1 MTAGGEDERTVAL
14 GATTGGAAPDARAAG
29 PDASDRIGPYRLV
42 RLLGEGGMGEVHLA
56 EQLEPIRRQVALKL
70 IRRQLGGT
78 LARAYFEVER
88 QALARMDHPAIARV
102 FDAGQTDQGYPWFAM
117 ELVEGRPLD
126 QWIAEDAPA
135 LRTRLRVLV
144 ALAYGVQHAHQRGIV
159 HRDLKPS
166 NVLVAQVDGRPQP
179 RLIDF
184 GIATGVGGDG
194 GAGNQERV
202 GSGPFM
208 SPEQFAGDTGGI
220 DIRTDVYGLGMVLL
234 AALLPAA
241 RLEALGDPV
250 PRREALHRRL
260 RDSVA
265 RPGQD
270 AVLDALPLELRH
282 VVLRACDP
290 QRERRY
296 GSAVELAEDLQRFL
310 DGHPLAAVPPG
321 RGYRLRKFVRRQ
333 RKPLALAAVAA
344 LALVGGLAVA
354 LWGLIEA
361 ERQARRS
368 QATADFLATVLAGID
383 PDQAR
388 DLDKTLL
395 RAVVDQAAQ
404 RAEAELA
411 DQPEALA
418 EIESV
423 IAESYTGLGEYD
435 LAVQFNRRAYE
446 RNLAGYGQD
455 HLRSLVSARAYGRSR
470 VDAGDYADTE
480 AFLRD
485 TLARATRS
493 LGPDHLVTLRTR
505 QSLGWLLRE
514 TTRYEEA
521 LAEQTRA
528 LEGLRATLGEED
540 PDTLETRL
548 TRAIVLADQERFDEA
563 IAELEALVALRGR
576 LLGADHPRTLSVRN
590 SLAVAYLQSRR
601 FAQGE
606 QVLRPLLADHERVYG
621 ADSTQTLMVV
631 GNLAGAL
638 RQQGKVAE
646 SGPFYRRTAEAI
658 RERFGPAHP
667 RALLSMHNYGNFLLD
682 DGQAQAAW
690 QAQDDVLG
698 HAAGTFGERHQV
710 IAEALT
716 TRGKAALRLGRLDA
730 AESDLRAA
738 LAMKTEL
745 LGPDHGRLQ
754 STRDALAELRA
765 ARGGPAPDPA
775 PQP

>member
-1 MTAGGEDERTVAL
+1 MSAGGEDDRTIAL
-14 GATTGGAAPDARAAG
+14 GATGGDPAAEAGDAGRDDG
-29 PDASDRIGPYRLV
+29 DRIGPYRLV

-70 IRRQLGGT
+70 IRRQLAGT

-102 FDAGQTDQGYPWFAM
+102 FDAGETAQGYPWFAM

-126 QWIAEDAPA
+126 QWIAEDGPA
-135 LRTRLRVLV
+135 LRTRVRVLV

-184 GIATGVGGDG
+184 GIATGLDGGG
-194 GAGNQERV
+194 GAGNHERV

-234 AALLPAA
+234 ASLLPDG
-241 RLEALGDPV
+241 RLEALGEPV
-250 PRREALHRRL
+250 PRREALHQRL

-265 RPGQD
+265 RRGQD

-282 VVLRACDP
+282 VVMRACDP

-310 DGHPLAAVPPG
+310 DGHPLAAVPAG

-344 LALVGGLAVA
+344 LALVAGLAVA
-354 LWGLIEA
+354 LWGLVEA

-395 RAVVDQAAQ
+395 RSVVDQAGQ
-404 RAEAELA
+404 RAEVELA

-423 IAESYTGLGEYD
+423 IAESYTGLGEYI

-446 RNLAGYGQD
+446 RNLAGFGPD
-455 HLRSLVSARAYGRSR
+455 HPRTLASARAYGRSR
-470 VDAGDYADTE
+470 VDAGEYADTE

-485 TLARATRS
+485 VVARATRS
-493 LGPDHLVTLRTR
+493 LGADHLVTLRAR

-521 LAEQTRA
+521 LAELGATVA
-528 LEGLRATLGEED
+528 ALRASRGED
-540 PDTLETRL
+540 DADTLETRL
-548 TRAIVLADQERFDEA
+548 VRAIVLSDLERFDEA
-563 IAELEALVALRGR
+563 IAELRALADIRGR

-590 SLAVAYLQSRR
+590 SLAVSFLQSRR
-601 FAQGE
+601 FAEGE
-606 QVLRPLLADHERVYG
+606 VELRPLLEDHERVYG
-621 ADSTQTLMVV
+621 PESSQTLMVA

-646 SGPFYRRTAEAI
+646 SGPHYRRAAEGAM
-658 RERFGPAHP
+658 RRFGPGHP
-667 RALLSMHNYGNFLLD
+667 RTLLSMHNYGNFLLD

-690 QAQDDVLG
+690 EAQDDVLA
-698 HAAGTFGERHQV
+698 HAAGTLGERHQV

-716 TRGKAALRLGRLDA
+716 TRGRAALRMGRLADA
-730 AESDLRAA
+730 EADLQAA
-738 LAMKTEL
+738 LAMKTDL
-745 LGPDHGRLQ
+745 LGPDHGRLK
-754 STRDALAELRA
+754 STRDALAELAA
-765 ARGGPAPDPA
+765 ARDGGRPEPPATP
-775 PQP
+775 

>member
-1 MTAGGEDERTVAL
+1 MTAGGSEDERTIAL
-14 GATTGGAAPDARAAG
+14 AGGEGPGGAESAG
-29 PDASDRIGPYRLV
+29 ERIGPYRLV
-42 RLLGEGGMGEVHLA
+42 RLLGEGGMGQVHLA
-56 EQLEPIRRQVALKL
+56 EQSEPIRRKVALKL
-70 IRRQLGGT
+70 IRRQLAGP

-88 QALARMDHPAIARV
+88 QALARMEHPAIARV
-102 FDAGQTDQGYPWFAM
+102 FDAGETAEGYPWFAM
-117 ELVEGRPLD
+117 EHVEGRPLD
-126 QWIAEDAPA
+126 QWIRDDQPGLA
-135 LRTRLRVLV
+135 TRLRVLI

-166 NVLVAQVDGRPQP
+166 NVLVGLVDGRPQP

-184 GIATGVGGDG
+184 GIATGIDG
-194 GAGNQERV
+194 EVARNAYERV
-202 GSGPFM
+202 GSGAYM
-208 SPEQFAGDTGGI
+208 SPEQFAGDTAGI
-220 DIRTDVYGLGMVLL
+220 DIRTDIYSLGVMLL
-234 AALLPAA
+234 ASLLPGAG
-241 RLEALGDPV
+241 LQALGEPV
-250 PRREALHRRL
+250 PQREALHERL
-260 RDSVA
+260 QASLA
-265 RPGQD
+265 RGRQDPALD
-270 AVLDALPLELRH
+270 AVPVELRH
-282 VVLRACDP
+282 IVACACHP

-296 GSAVELAEDLQRFL
+296 SSAMALADDLQRFL
-310 DGHPLAAVPPG
+310 DGYPVRAVPDT
-321 RGYRLRKFVRRQ
+321 RGYRMRKFIRR
-333 RKPLALAAVAA
+333 RRRPLALATAAA
-344 LALVGGLAVA
+344 LALVVGLAVA
-354 LWGLIEA
+354 LWGLVEA

-388 DLDKTLL
+388 ELDKTLL
-395 RAVVDQAAQ
+395 RSVVDQAAQ

-435 LAVQFNRRAYE
+435 LAVRFNQRAYQ
-446 RNLAGYGQD
+446 RNLARFGAD
-455 HLRSLVSARAYGRSR
+455 HLRTLVSARAYGRSR

-485 TLARATRS
+485 TLARAARR
-493 LGPDHLVTLRTR
+493 LGEDHLVTLRTR

-514 TTRYEEA
+514 TTRYEES

-528 LEGLRATLGEED
+528 IEGLRATLGEDD

-548 TRAIVLADQERFDEA
+548 TRAIALADLERFDEA
-563 IAELEALVALRGR
+563 IAELEALVAIRGR

-606 QVLRPLLADHERVYG
+606 QVLRPLLEDHERVYG

-638 RQQGKVAE
+638 RQQGKVDE
-646 SGPFYRRTAEAI
+646 SGPHYRRAAEGT
-658 RERFGPAHP
+658 RDRFGQTHP
-667 RALLSMHNYGNFLLD
+667 RALLSLHNYGNYLLD
-682 DGQAQAAW
+682 AGQARAAW
-690 QAQDDVLG
+690 QSQDDVLT
-698 HAAGTFGERHQV
+698 HAAVTFGERHQV

-716 TRGKAALRLGRLDA
+716 TRGRAALRLGRLDE
-730 AESDLRAA
+730 AEADLQAA

-745 LGPDHGRLQ
+745 LGPDHGRLK

-765 ARGGPAPDPA
+765 TRGDPAPDPA
-775 PQP
+775 AEP